1 MMYDYSM
8 KLSHLKYYIVGTTA
22 LLPSMLF
29 AQTTQDSATTGDTRL
44 DNPLSN
50 GGKPIDDIGKLF
62 GNLLTEIII
71 PVSIALGIVFIIW
84 AGFNFIL
91 AQGNGE
97 KLVKARGRLFATIIG
112 VTIIISAQILLDILL
127 ATVTELTNVN

>member
-1 MMYDYSM
+1 
-8 KLSHLKYYIVGTTA
+8 
-22 LLPSMLF
+22 
-29 AQTTQDSATTGDTRL
+29 
-44 DNPLSN
+44 
-50 GGKPIDDIGKLF
+50 
-62 GNLLTEIII
+62 
-71 PVSIALGIVFIIW
+71 
-84 AGFNFIL
+84 L